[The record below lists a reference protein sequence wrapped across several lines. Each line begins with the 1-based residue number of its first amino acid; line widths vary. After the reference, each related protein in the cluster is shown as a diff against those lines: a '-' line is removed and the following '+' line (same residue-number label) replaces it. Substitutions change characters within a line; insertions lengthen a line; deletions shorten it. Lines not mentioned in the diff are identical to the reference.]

1 MYLNEI
7 DEAFKKADDA
17 MGNGRADIA
26 TYWMLRALLMERRD
40 KMAVAKPVVVTA
52 PPVEAQPEQP
62 PEKKSKRKNSEAT
75 ESL

>member
-26 TYWMLRALLMERRD
+26 TYWMLRGLLLNLRE
-40 KMAVAKPVVVTA
+40 KEAAAKPVALTA
-52 PPVEAQPEQP
+52 PPVEAQLEQP